1 MIGLGSFVPP
11 AYGTI
16 PVNREIRI
24 SVLDNAIAIDNE
36 GAISVFK
43 DVTEAIPHLE
53 KTVAGKLTKI
63 KAALNPPAA
72 KGIGALGGKDIAEF
86 IDGISTAL
94 GLPKDAIKDRLKAQF
109 GFDSWQTADDDSED
123 SK

>member
-1 MIGLGSFVPP
+1 MIGLGGFAAS
-11 AYGTI
+11 AYG
-16 PVNREIRI
+16 VNYADREIKI
-24 SVLDNAIAIDNE
+24 AVLDNAIAIE
-36 GAISVFK
+36 SGGSISVFK
-43 DVTEAIPHLE
+43 DVTEAVPHLE
-53 KTVAGKLTKI
+53 KIVSGKLEKI
-63 KAALNPPAA
+63 KAAMNPPSP
-72 KGIGALGGKDIAEF
+72 KGIGGLGGKDIAEF